1 MSQLGRLTSLGQSLW
16 LDYIR
21 RDLLESGELERRI
34 AEGQVWGMTSNPSIF
49 EKAIA
54 ESDLYLASL
63 RPLAQAGWTSQD
75 ILDSLTRED
84 IQAAADLFR
93 PLYESTGGGDGFVS
107 IEVSPLLA
115 SQTRPTIEEARRIWK
130 AVDRPNVMVKIPATP
145 AGLPA
150 IEQGIAD
157 GININVTLIFSLA
170 RYAEVIQAY
179 LRGLERRAEAGQPVD
194 HVASVASFFVSRV
207 DTLVD
212 GLLDPILRREDQGA
226 ERAASLRGKAAIA
239 NARIAYAQFLG
250 AFQSERFQT
259 LRAKG
264 ARRQRPLW
272 ASTSTKD
279 PAYPDTYYVDGLI
292 GPETVNTVPLETLEA
307 FLDHGTADAT
317 LEAGLSD
324 ARATLEAIEFLG
336 ISMRSVTDQ
345 LEKEGVQKFSASYRA
360 LLKSIEKQSKRLQR
374 EVGPLLDPL
383 RERLARFDSDEVARR
398 LWAADPSLW
407 PAGED
412 DPRQRLG
419 WLHLPTMSEDRL
431 ARVEA
436 LAGRVRE
443 RSEHAL
449 LLGMGGSS
457 LAAEVMRRMGL
468 GDERVRLHVLDTTQP
483 RAIRRAGTQ
492 APAART
498 FVLVASKSG
507 TTVEPLSLME
517 HFWARASRARGVRP
531 EEHFAALTDPETPL
545 EKLARERSF
554 TTVVPTPVDVGGR
567 YSALSEFGLVPAGVL
582 GLDIREM
589 LAGGRRMARQSGPN
603 VETARNPGMFLGAVL
618 GAAALEGRDKI
629 TFIADPQVAPLQ
641 DWIEQLLAES
651 SGKSGKGLF
660 PIVHEPPGTAKVYR
674 SDRLLVYLRSDG
686 SNDRRLAGWI
696 RGRIPVVVI
705 EVGTDPA
712 ALGAEF
718 LRWELAV
725 ASACHVIGVNAFDQP
740 DVQAAKLSARRAL
753 GNVAGGAP
761 PEGRRA
767 WSGGGVALWSSE
779 AIEAGATMD
788 QAVGAI
794 LRNVDDPEAV
804 VILSYLPETKTVERS
819 IARLRKRL
827 RDRLRAATMIGVGPR
842 YLHST
847 GQLFK
852 GGPPSLLAVFL
863 IGPIG
868 PDVPVPQAE
877 YTLGVL
883 QRAQAVGDLQA
894 MQDAGRPAF
903 ALVVESL
910 DRLKIVA
917 SALEDGL
924 VRRYAPRG

>member
-1 MSQLGRLTSLGQSLW
+1 MSQLERLTSLGQSLW

-21 RDLLESGELERRI
+21 RDLLEGGELGRRI

-54 ESDLYLASL
+54 ESDLYLGSL

-84 IQAAADLFR
+84 IQAAADIFR

-107 IEVSPLLA
+107 IEVNPLLA
-115 SQTRPTIEEARRIWK
+115 NQTKPTVEEARRIWK
-130 AVDRPNVMVKIPATP
+130 AVDRPNVMVKIPATR

-157 GININVTLIFSLA
+157 GININVTLIFSLT

-179 LRGLERRAEAGQPVD
+179 LRGLERRAESGQPVD

-212 GLLDPILRREDQGA
+212 GLLDPILRLEDQRA
-226 ERAASLRGKAAIA
+226 ERAAAVRGKAAIA
-239 NARIAYAQFLG
+239 NARIAYAQFQG
-250 AFQSERFQT
+250 AFHGPRFEA

-307 FLDHGTADAT
+307 FLDHGTAGAT
-317 LEAGLSD
+317 LEAGLSE
-324 ARATLEAIEFLG
+324 ARATLEAIESLG

-345 LEKEGVQKFSASYRA
+345 LEKEGVRKFSASYRA

-383 RERLARFDSDEVARR
+383 RERLSRFDSDEVARR

-407 PAGED
+407 PAGQD
-412 DPRQRLG
+412 DPRERLG
-419 WLHLPTMSEDRL
+419 WLHLPSLSEDRL
-431 ARVEA
+431 GRVEA
-436 LAGRVRE
+436 LARRVRSD
-443 RSEHAL
+443 SEHAL

-468 GDERVRLHVLDTTQP
+468 GDEGIGLHVLDTTEP
-483 RAIRRAGTQ
+483 RAIRRTGSQ

-517 HFWARASRARGVRP
+517 HFWARAARARGVRP
-531 EEHFAALTDPETPL
+531 EERFAALTDPGSPL
-545 EKLARERSF
+545 ETLAHERSF
-554 TTVVPTPVDVGGR
+554 AAVIPTPPDVGGR
-567 YSALSEFGLVPAGVL
+567 YSALSEFGLVPAAVL

-603 VETARNPGMFLGAVL
+603 VEAARNPGMFLGAVL
-618 GAAALEGRDKI
+618 GAAALEGRDKV
-629 TFIADPQVAPLQ
+629 TFIADPPVAPLQ

-660 PIVHEPPGTAKVYR
+660 PIVHEPPGPAKAYR
-674 SDRLLVYLRSDG
+674 SDRLMVYLRSDG
-686 SNDRRLAGWI
+686 SHDRRVAGWI
-696 RGRIPVVVI
+696 RGRIPVVVV
-705 EVGTDPA
+705 EVGSDPA
-712 ALGAEF
+712 SLGAEF

-725 ASACHVIGVNAFDQP
+725 AAACHAIGVNAFDQP
-740 DVQAAKLSARRAL
+740 DVQRAKESARHAL
-753 GNVAGGAP
+753 ENVGAAGP

-767 WSGGGVALWSSE
+767 WAAGGVALWSPE
-779 AIEAGATMD
+779 VVEAGATID
-788 QAVGAI
+788 QALGAA
-794 LRNVDDPEAV
+794 LRTVNDPEAV
-804 VILSYLPETKTVERS
+804 ILLSYLPETKAVERS
-819 IARLRKRL
+819 LARLRNRL
-827 RDRLRAATMIGVGPR
+827 RDRLGVATMVGVGPR

-852 GGPPSLLAVFL
+852 GGPATILAVFL

-868 PDVPVPQAE
+868 PDVPIPQAG

-903 ALVVESL
+903 ALAVETL
-910 DRLKIVA
+910 DRLKLVA
-917 SALEDGL
+917 SVLEDSL
-924 VRRYAPRG
+924 VRRYAPQG